1 MIIVLFICISQQDVR
16 FDVGR
21 GNSVDVR
28 LPQQFSGTNRLTAFV
43 SNNIDSSREHI
54 KPTSDYFYQDYILNI
69 GFVGFQSQFRHPL
82 TKERYDLHEVQQMDL
97 LPETHHKRSI

>member
-1 MIIVLFICISQQDVR
+1 M
-16 FDVGR
+16 
-21 GNSVDVR
+21 
-28 LPQQFSGTNRLTAFV
+28 SGCPN
-43 SNNIDSSREHI
+43 SSREHI

-69 GFVGFQSQFRHPL
+69 GFVDFQSQFRHPL